1 MKMNHTSFR
10 GRLYKLRLIASDIAY
25 GPCPAPDEEV
35 EQRLTIMRNGMVW
48 LSRWAFGCGIKP
60 TLICR
65 EQFRIGDNAVTILF
79 ERMEAYFSGNLKM
92 ALASDADVWNLELT
106 NTNKQVY
113 YYYGSVCRSLAP
125 ELDTISDQL
134 RLLVGRSGLIAFNG
148 RPE

>member
-113 YYYGSVCRSLAP
+113 YYIMLLLSSPGVLAQGLAASFP
-125 ELDTISDQL
+125 LRFAWHPDTL
-134 RLLVGRSGLIAFNG
+134 G
-148 RPE
+148 